1 MTMKQSNECKLFQ
14 AQIENLKILKG
25 MGTLNPAPCK
35 KQNGFL
41 SVEVANKVSYIIY
54 RTLTGK
60 TLFKGIISVN
70 NKVKVLVE
78 DTKNAQ
84 KFKAKFSSLVSA
96 QKEDD

>member
-1 MTMKQSNECKLFQ
+1 
-14 AQIENLKILKG
+14 

-41 SVEVANKVSYIIY
+41 SIEVANKVSYIIY

-60 TLFKGIISVN
+60 TLFKGIIGVN

-96 QKEDD
+96 